1 MKIYSIATLV
11 ISISSLLVISC
22 QKNTRDIVSDQTSI
36 AEENTLSEE
45 SARHG
50 GDNQEGYV
58 YTATNETSGNKIKV
72 YKRGSDGRLV
82 YQSSFATGGN
92 GTGGGL
98 GNQGGMILS
107 EDGETLLVV
116 NAGSNSVSSMK
127 VVGNGNLVLKSA
139 VSSGGTMP
147 VSIALHDDLVYI
159 LNSGGDGNIAGFK
172 LGSND
177 KLTYLSNSTRP
188 LSSTSSGAA
197 QVSFVRN
204 GSVLAITEKA
214 TNKIV
219 TYRVGESGRPFG
231 MKDITSANTTPFG
244 FASGRFGNIYVSE
257 AAGGAAGAST
267 ISSYHISYN
276 GSISLTDGPVSAN
289 QSAACWVVLTDNGKY
304 LYTTNAASN
313 NISSFNVNPY
323 SGNLSV
329 LNATAAASGMG
340 PIDAA
345 LSTNSKFLYVL
356 NSGSHSISAYK
367 VMNNGNL
374 DFVETTMGLPMG
386 ANGLAAR

>member
-1 MKIYSIATLV
+1 MLA
-11 ISISSLLVISC
+11 ISSLLIISC
-22 QKNTRDIVSDQTSI
+22 QKNTRDIVPDQTGV
-36 AEENTLSEE
+36 AEENSSLSEE

-58 YTATNETSGNKIKV
+58 YTATNEPSGNKIKV
-72 YKRGSDGRLV
+72 FKRGSDGRLT

-98 GNQGGMILS
+98 GNQGGMILL
-107 EDGETLLVV
+107 EDGGTLLVV
-116 NAGSNSVSSMK
+116 NAGSNSVSSLK
-127 VVGNGNLVLKSA
+127 IVGNGNLVLKST
-139 VSSGGTMP
+139 VSSEGTTP
-147 VSIALHDDLVYI
+147 VSIALHDNLVYI

-188 LSSTSSGAA
+188 LTSTSSGAA

-219 TYRVGESGRPFG
+219 TYRVSESGRPFG
-231 MKDITSANTTPFG
+231 MKSITSANTTPFG

-267 ISSYHISYN
+267 LSSYHISYN
-276 GSISLTDGPVSAN
+276 GTISLADGPVSAN

-304 LYTTNAASN
+304 AYTTNTASN
-313 NISSFNVNPY
+313 NISSFNVNSY

-329 LNATAAASGMG
+329 LNATAATSGMG

-345 LSTNSKFLYVL
+345 LSNNSKFLYVL
-356 NSGSHSISAYK
+356 NSGSKSISAYK
-367 VMNNGNL
+367 VMYNGNL
-374 DFVETTMGLPMG
+374 DFIETTTGLPMG